1 MLVRCSPRG
10 MEAGFVAHC
19 LGTESHPAIAESH
32 LHDRSP
38 AQTAHRR
45 SARQVVGIRRR
56 HRLTALSM
64 AAALV
69 ARLDDLLIVE
79 KASPMVPF
87 AVAVAAA
94 VAVAGLA
101 VETPVT
107 VVIVGEL
114 AVE

>member
-1 MLVRCSPRG
+1 

-19 LGTESHPAIAESH
+19 LGTESHPATAESH

-38 AQTAHRR
+38 AQTALHR
-45 SARQVVGIRRR
+45 SARQVVGTRRR

-69 ARLDDLLIVE
+69 AHLDGLLIVE

-87 AVAVAAA
+87 AVVAAA
-94 VAVAGLA
+94 AVAGLA
-101 VETPVT
+101 VEAPVT

-114 AVE
+114 AVQ

>member
-1 MLVRCSPRG
+1 

-19 LGTESHPAIAESH
+19 LGTESHPATAESR

-38 AQTAHRR
+38 AQTALHR
-45 SARQVVGIRRR
+45 SARQVVGTRRR

-64 AAALV
+64 VAALV
-69 ARLDDLLIVE
+69 AHLDGLLIVE
-79 KASPMVPF
+79 KASPTVPF
-87 AVAVAAA
+87 AVVAAA

-101 VETPVT
+101 VEAPVT

-114 AVE
+114 AAE

>member
-1 MLVRCSPRG
+1 

-19 LGTESHPAIAESH
+19 LGTESHPATAESH

-38 AQTAHRR
+38 AQTALHR
-45 SARQVVGIRRR
+45 SARQVVGTRRR

-69 ARLDDLLIVE
+69 AHLDGLLIVE

-87 AVAVAAA
+87 AVVAAA
-94 VAVAGLA
+94 AAVAGLA
-101 VETPVT
+101 VEAPVT

>member
-1 MLVRCSPRG
+1 

-19 LGTESHPAIAESH
+19 LGTESHPATAESR

-38 AQTAHRR
+38 AQTAPHR
-45 SARQVVGIRRR
+45 SARQVVGTRRR

-69 ARLDDLLIVE
+69 AHLDGLLIVE
-79 KASPMVPF
+79 KASPTVPF
-87 AVAVAAA
+87 VVVAAAA

-101 VETPVT
+101 VEAPVT